1 MFSCNTTR
9 LLNDPI
15 LILVRH
21 HGTCIYR
28 HKTNID
34 SLKCVYYS
42 EGLSLFTVYST
53 DRYVHVQLIQ
63 TTNLHVLNIRI
74 HVDIQTTKNTIVLVN
89 MPQCLIV
96 ICLTPVGIE
105 RGRRMVDSNVVD
117 FGMYQLIYVPHSC
130 ELTVHRSY
138 QSDRIETPVCKCR
151 AHLAILIFN

>member
-42 EGLSLFTVYST
+42 KGLSLFTVYST
-53 DRYVHVQLIQ
+53 PVCTCTTYIDNKSTCTEHSYSCRY
-63 TTNLHVLNIRI
+63 TNDQKYHRTCKYAAMSYRNMFDSSRYR
-74 HVDIQTTKNTIVLVN
+74 TWTKNGG
-89 MPQCLIV
+89 Q
-96 ICLTPVGIE
+96 
-105 RGRRMVDSNVVD
+105 
-117 FGMYQLIYVPHSC
+117 
-130 ELTVHRSY
+130 
-138 QSDRIETPVCKCR
+138 
-151 AHLAILIFN
+151 